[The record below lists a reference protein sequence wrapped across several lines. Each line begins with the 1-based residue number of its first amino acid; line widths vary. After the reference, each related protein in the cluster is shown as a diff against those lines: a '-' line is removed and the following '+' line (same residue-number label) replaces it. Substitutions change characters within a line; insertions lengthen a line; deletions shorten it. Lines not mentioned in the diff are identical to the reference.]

1 MNIVWSPEA
10 IEDLIAL
17 RAYVGADDRAAARR
31 LAMRIVDAVETS
43 ISRNPEIGRPGRVV
57 GTREFVIARSPI
69 SRPIASAAA
78 PSKCYAFCTAPADGL
93 NGFET

>member
-17 RAYVGADDRAAARR
+17 RAYVGSDDRAAARR

-43 ISRNPEIGRPGRVV
+43 ISRNPEIDRPGRVA
-57 GTREFVIARSPI
+57 GTREFAIARTSY
-69 SRPIASAAA
+69 IAPYRVSGGAIEVLRILHGARRW
-78 PSKCYAFCTAPADGL
+78 PERF
-93 NGFET
+93 